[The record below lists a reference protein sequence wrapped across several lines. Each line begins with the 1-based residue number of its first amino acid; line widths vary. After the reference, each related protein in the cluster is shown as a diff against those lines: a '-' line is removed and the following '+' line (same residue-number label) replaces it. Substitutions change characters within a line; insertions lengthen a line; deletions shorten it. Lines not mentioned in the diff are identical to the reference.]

1 MNNSTTATWRER
13 LASPLTRHFIA
24 SVLLLLLVIGL
35 AVRIGLDWAATHGS
49 SADAQMNSQVQ
60 LKTLE
65 LETAPLRGLEG
76 RIEDARGQTES
87 FLSKRIPPSYSAIA
101 TRVGE
106 LQVKAGARLSRVQ
119 YSQGQAGPYLTEISM
134 DASIS
139 GDYPQIM
146 RFVNAL
152 EHDQTYFVIRG
163 MALAGQQGG
172 QVNLRLIVSSWLRP
186 ADAAASGLPSTP
198 QPGKAAPAAP
208 AAAKEGE

>member
-1 MNNSTTATWRER
+1 MNSHLKATWRER

-24 SVLLLLLVIGL
+24 AALLLLLVIGL
-35 AVRIGLDWAATHGS
+35 TVRMGLDWAATHGS
-49 SADAQMNSQVQ
+49 SADAQTNMQVQ

-65 LETAPLRGLEG
+65 LETAPFRGLEG
-76 RIEDARGQTES
+76 RIEDARGQSEA
-87 FLSKRIPPSYSAIA
+87 FLSKRIAPSYSAIA
-101 TRVGE
+101 ARVGD
-106 LQVKAGARLSRVQ
+106 LQVKAGARLSRIQ

-186 ADAAASGLPSTP
+186 ADAAASGLPLTP
-198 QPGKAAPAAP
+198 EPGKAAP
-208 AAAKEGE
+208 AAAKEGM

>member
-1 MNNSTTATWRER
+1 MSNPTTATWRER
-13 LASPLTRHFIA
+13 LASPLIQHYIA
-24 SVLLLLLVIGL
+24 SALLLLLVIGL
-35 AVRIGLDWAATHGS
+35 TVRIGLDWAATHGS

-65 LETAPLRGLEG
+65 LETTPLRGLEG
-76 RIEDARGQTES
+76 RIEDSRGQIET
-87 FLSKRIPPSYSAIA
+87 FYSKRIPPSYSAIA

-119 YSQGQAGPYLTEISM
+119 YTQGQAGAYLTEISM

-152 EHDQTYFVIRG
+152 EHDQTFFVVRG

-172 QVNLRLIVSSWLRP
+172 QVNLRLLVSSWLWP
-186 ADAAASGLPSTP
+186 ADAAASGLPPTP
-198 QPGKAAPAAP
+198 EPGTAAQVAS
-208 AAAKEGE
+208 AAAKKGE